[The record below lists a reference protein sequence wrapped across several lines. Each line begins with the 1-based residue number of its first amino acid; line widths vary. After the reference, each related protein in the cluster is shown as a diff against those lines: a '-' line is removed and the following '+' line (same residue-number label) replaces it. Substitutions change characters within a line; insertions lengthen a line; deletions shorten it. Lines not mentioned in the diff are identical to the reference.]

1 MRLLKTLLT
10 LKVKKTQVPSVTA
23 QRCDRHGPRVG
34 GSILLCMPDL
44 NQPLN
49 MMAAGL
55 RSIGRLIDNWLD
67 VSSIIAQR
75 FLGLL
80 SPEAAEALDCEA
92 TAKSLVPAAYSRQ
105 LFTDGQNVT
114 TNRPKVVV
122 GLTPGLYAVT
132 DGRHAQYFNH
142 YDSVETMAS
151 PNVWP
156 IEVRIL
162 NKHFSISHLIC

>member
-1 MRLLKTLLT
+1 M
-10 LKVKKTQVPSVTA
+10 
-23 QRCDRHGPRVG
+23 
-34 GSILLCMPDL
+34 LLCMPDL

-55 RSIGRLIDNWLD
+55 RNLGTMTDNWLD

-75 FLGLL
+75 SLGLL
-80 SPEAAEALDCEA
+80 SPKNAEALDCEA

-105 LFTDGQNVT
+105 LFTDSGGVT
-114 TNRPKVVV
+114 TNRPKIVV
-122 GLTPGLYAVT
+122 GLTPGLYAIT

-156 IEVRIL
+156 IEVSL
-162 NKHFSISHLIC
+162 CFISHIC